1 MDVITFDE
9 DDSYN
14 TKTDYGYI
22 ENAIKKY
29 AKKNNFP
36 KNLILIK
43 LQNEIE
49 KREKVT
55 KEVVEK
61 LDMFDK
67 ALVKIKKDNVVISK
81 DNANKINKLLNNFST
96 NNF

>member
-1 MDVITFDE
+1 MNVITFDE
-9 DDSYN
+9 DENYN
-14 TKTDYGYI
+14 TKKDYSYI
-22 ENAIKKY
+22 ENSIKKY

-49 KREKVT
+49 KREKVN
-55 KEVVEK
+55 KELVEK
-61 LDMFDK
+61 LDLFNK
-67 ALVKIKKDNVVISK
+67 ELVKIKKDKAIVTK
-81 DNANKINKLLNNFST
+81 DNNAKINKLLNTFST